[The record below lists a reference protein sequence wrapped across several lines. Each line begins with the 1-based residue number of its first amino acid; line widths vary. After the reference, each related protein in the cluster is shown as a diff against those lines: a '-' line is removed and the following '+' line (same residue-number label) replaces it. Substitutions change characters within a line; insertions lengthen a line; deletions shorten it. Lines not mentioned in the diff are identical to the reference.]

1 MVVQLPGSV
10 QCFTRPISLLSVESE
25 MQGSL
30 EEKPVSESH
39 LPEAI
44 EFQSSPKSC
53 RWNLLD
59 IDSVN

>member
-1 MVVQLPGSV
+1 MAVQLTGSV
-10 QCFTRPISLLSVESE
+10 QGFTRPISLLSVESE

-53 RWNLLD
+53 RWN
-59 IDSVN
+59 